1 MASSLYLQWHPLLAT
16 KTRKTIFIGN
26 PDKHLI
32 AIHHVARIRA
42 FGRSDFDG
50 FAKRVASGEALRDA
64 WRRANDGFELLVFET
79 KKTAERIDRRYA
91 VTWRLSV
98 VAQAAA
104 DKALEL
110 DRELE
115 ITQRWRGFAEFS
127 HKFAEVQE
135 TVE

>member
-1 MASSLYLQWHPLLAT
+1 MAS
-16 KTRKTIFIGN
+16 
-26 PDKHLI
+26 
-32 AIHHVARIRA
+32 IRA

-50 FAKRVASGEALRDA
+50 FSKRVASGEALRDA

-79 KKTAERIDRRYA
+79 KIMAERIDRRYA

-115 ITQRWRGFAEFS
+115 ITQRWRGFR
-127 HKFAEVQE
+127 
-135 TVE
+135 